1 MFHDIKSYARD
12 FLKVVRN
19 CEATAKKLARFRNH
33 LRLTLRWQRTVNRD
47 EGSYTLSH
55 TYDHFLATSH
65 HYRGKNRKK
74 KM

>member
-1 MFHDIKSYARD
+1 MDSD
-12 FLKVVRN
+12 
-19 CEATAKKLARFRNH
+19 ATYYSKPWNRKEG
-33 LRLTLRWQRTVNRD
+33 QRSVNRD

-55 TYDHFLATSH
+55 TYDRFLATSH